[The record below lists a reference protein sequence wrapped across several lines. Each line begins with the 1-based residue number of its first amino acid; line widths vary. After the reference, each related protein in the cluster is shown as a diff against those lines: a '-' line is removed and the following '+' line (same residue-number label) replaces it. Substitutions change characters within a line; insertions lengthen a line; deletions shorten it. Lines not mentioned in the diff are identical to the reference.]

1 VRLCLQNLDIYSN
14 ALAFAALK
22 ADGSIATWGNLESG
36 GKKAPNAPTDKGYI
50 KIYSTDKAF
59 AALKVDGSI
68 TTWGDLGNKHTNAP
82 TDKGYAEIYSNAY
95 AFTAIKPDGSI
106 RTWGDPRYGG
116 AYAYGYNLALGKP
129 ATQSSIY
136 PHRIHAVAGY
146 AVDGNTD
153 GEFLNGST
161 THTKKEQGNWW
172 QVDLGSKKNI
182 NQIIIYNRTDC
193 CANRLS
199 NYQVSTWYSLCQWVP
214 LCVYSLSHS
223 TDDLSHPTTQLSHR
237 L

>member
-1 VRLCLQNLDIYSN
+1 LIDVFQ
-14 ALAFAALK
+14 
-22 ADGSIATWGNLESG
+22 
-36 GKKAPNAPTDKGYI
+36 
-50 KIYSTDKAF
+50 
-59 AALKVDGSI
+59 
-68 TTWGDLGNKHTNAP
+68 
-82 TDKGYAEIYSNAY
+82 
-95 AFTAIKPDGSI
+95 PDGSI

-199 NYQVSTWYSLCQWVP
+199 RSLIP
-214 LCVYSLSHS
+214 KKSKNR
-223 TDDLSHPTTQLSHR
+223 TTHNPKLIC
-237 L
+237 